1 MADGRVARHLR
12 SCAGGQVLRTSNL
25 PRLSRFYEEAAG
37 AESIAAPEDLP
48 WGERVA
54 QVRDPDGNLLYVATP
69 TVD

>member
-1 MADGRVARHLR
+1 M
-12 SCAGGQVLRTSNL
+12 LRTSNL

>member
-1 MADGRVARHLR
+1 LYVDDADAAYATTL
-12 SCAGGQVLRTSNL
+12 
-25 PRLSRFYEEAAG
+25 AAG